1 MAQSEVYQKDIVYR
15 QVGGLIRHAASKIWR
30 EIGGPNARQ
39 STMRE
44 IWFAGNSVVCEDL
57 Q

>member
-15 QVGGLIRHAASKIWR
+15 QVGEIIRYAANKIWR
-30 EIGGPNARQ
+30 EIGAQ
-39 STMRE
+39 M
-44 IWFAGNSVVCEDL
+44 SVKA